1 MLEQPAAAE
10 PALNARQHARL
21 RGSFE
26 HPIGGGQR
34 FQVAGLAQVAM
45 ENLDAQ
51 APEPQPV
58 ALRPRP
64 PLQKGLRYGAADE
77 STDARDQESHQ
88 TASVSRRTQL
98 PEISWKIA
106 GKGLVISQAG

>member
-58 ALRPRP
+58 ALRPRAH
-64 PLQKGLRYGAADE
+64 QIV
-77 STDARDQESHQ
+77 DARDGE
-88 TASVSRRTQL
+88 
-98 PEISWKIA
+98 A
-106 GKGLVISQAG
+106 GDFLGHAEGLQD